1 MRPMLIAALTLLPIT
16 AMAEN
21 PICAPTG
28 EIVGRAVEARKS
40 GENAP
45 DSIKAISADMTGDL
59 AAYEP
64 AVQPLVDWVYSLTET
79 EMTEDVAGSYITQ
92 CEAQ

>member
-1 MRPMLIAALTLLPIT
+1 MRLILIAALTLLPVT
-16 AMAEN
+16 AVAEN

-40 GENAP
+40 GEDAP
-45 DSIKAISADMTGDL
+45 ETITAISADMVGDL

-64 AVQPLVDWVYSLTET
+64 AVQPLVDWVYSLTEA
-79 EMTEDVAGSYITQ
+79 EMAEDVAGSYVAQ

>member
-1 MRPMLIAALTLLPIT
+1 MRSILIVALTVLPMT

-28 EIVGRAVEARKS
+28 EIVGRAVEARVA
-40 GENAP
+40 GQGAP
-45 DSIKAISADMTGDL
+45 DAIKVISADMTGDL
-59 AAYEP
+59 ASYEP
-64 AVQPLVDWVYSLTET
+64 AVQPLVDWVYSLE
-79 EMTEDVAGSYITQ
+79 EAELAQDVPGSYVTQ